1 MSLKSLIQIII
12 LIFIF
17 VILGGVYFKYF
28 GEINTFTD
36 QSKKINNQENI
47 ITETTKNNEQKEIKF
62 NNIVKENKSN
72 EMINQN
78 IEKINLEPKKTDINL
93 DEDNI
98 NLEEKNNINTNLVKD
113 VEYITTDNNGN
124 IYKIIAKS
132 GKTNKNNKNK
142 LDLINVIGEVSSDQ
156 RSPINI
162 SSKYAEYNSIT
173 TASKFFDGVIIKFED
188 KKITCENF
196 EINMDTNIA
205 IAYLNVVVTDPK
217 TTIKASKIAFNIET
231 KEIEINPDNNNNDKV
246 RINTKQ

>member
-1 MSLKSLIQIII
+1 M
-12 LIFIF
+12 
-17 VILGGVYFKYF
+17 V
-28 GEINTFTD
+28 
-36 QSKKINNQENI
+36 
-47 ITETTKNNEQKEIKF
+47 
-62 NNIVKENKSN
+62 
-72 EMINQN
+72 NQN

-173 TASKFFDGVIIKFED
+173 TASKFFDDVIIKFED

-246 RINTKQ
+246 RITTNQ

>member
-1 MSLKSLIQIII
+1 M
-12 LIFIF
+12 
-17 VILGGVYFKYF
+17 
-28 GEINTFTD
+28 
-36 QSKKINNQENI
+36 SKK
-47 ITETTKNNEQKEIKF
+47 KK
-62 NNIVKENKSN
+62 KSN